1 MITSSKNIKEFG
13 MNSVE
18 LKTLNELSQ
27 YSFYVPA
34 YQRGYRWTVQEVKD
48 LLNDINEFTPK
59 EIDGSDEKTWYC
71 LQPVVVKQKEEGVY
85 EVIDG
90 QQRLTTAYLILF
102 YLNQDFIEK
111 RRDKLF
117 QLDYETRPNSK
128 SFLQHPDEDT
138 NNCIDFYY
146 IHQAY
151 SSIETWFEDC
161 EKQPSFD
168 KNDFRSKIKFHTK
181 VIWYETTEENPITVF
196 TRLNIGKISLTNAE
210 LIKALFLNSSNF
222 RTTNIDEMRRRQIE
236 IANEWD
242 QIENAFQNDKL
253 WYFLCD
259 HQKSDNRIE
268 FIFDLMNDSGDKDPY
283 STFRFFNAKLAGKNE
298 VDMKKNWEEI
308 QGYYQRFNEWFH
320 NRELYHKIGF
330 LLTAEIANIKDLYI
344 QSSNL
349 KKSEFVSFIDELIKK
364 HYKNRALLD
373 LNYESKETRSALLL
387 YNILT
392 MLQNEHDSS
401 YFPFDDYKLNKWDV
415 EHIAS
420 RKDARSVPAANR
432 DSWLSDVKC
441 YIDQEQ
447 EDGPSLIQEVDAML
461 ATGSSE
467 YDDDFSLLYDKVTA
481 HFNRYMNTAE
491 DMDEISNLALL
502 DEKTNRGYKNAVF
515 PLKRKYII
523 ELDKTGGFVPI
534 CTKNA
539 FLKYFSDYPP
549 KISFWTQDDREKYE
563 QDLIRVLSPYME
575 VTK

>member
-1 MITSSKNIKEFG
+1 

-151 SSIETWFEDC
+151 SS
-161 EKQPSFD
+161 
-168 KNDFRSKIKFHTK
+168 
-181 VIWYETTEENPITVF
+181 
-196 TRLNIGKISLTNAE
+196 
-210 LIKALFLNSSNF
+210 
-222 RTTNIDEMRRRQIE
+222 
-236 IANEWD
+236 
-242 QIENAFQNDKL
+242 
-253 WYFLCD
+253 
-259 HQKSDNRIE
+259 
-268 FIFDLMNDSGDKDPY
+268 SGDKDPY

>member
-1 MITSSKNIKEFG
+1 

-27 YSFYVPA
+27 YTFYIPA
-34 YQRGYRWTVQEVKD
+34 YQRGYRWTAQEVKD

-59 EIDGSDEKTWYC
+59 EIDDSDEKTWYC
-71 LQPVVVKQKEEGVY
+71 LQPVVVKQRDMGIY

-90 QQRLTTAYLILF
+90 QQRLTTAYLIL
-102 YLNQDFIEK
+102 YCLNQDFVEK
-111 RRDKLF
+111 KRDKLF
-117 QLDYETRPNSK
+117 QLDYETRPDS
-128 SFLQHPDEDT
+128 STFLMHPEEDT
-138 NNCIDFYY
+138 TSCIDFYY

-151 SSIETWFEDC
+151 STIETWFETC
-161 EKQPSFD
+161 EQQSSFD
-168 KNDFRSKIKFHTK
+168 KNNFRSKIKFHTK

-222 RTTNIDEMRRRQIE
+222 RTANADGIHRRQIE

-242 QIENAFQNDKL
+242 QIENAFQNNKF
-253 WYFLCD
+253 WYFLCNR
-259 HQKSDNRIE
+259 QISDNRIE
-268 FIFDLMNDSGDKDPY
+268 FIFDLMNDSDDGDLY
-283 STFRFFNAKLAGKNE
+283 STFRFFNAKLTGKNE
-298 VDMKKNWEEI
+298 ADIKKIWEEI

-349 KKSEFVSFIDELIKK
+349 KKSEFVAYIDDLIKK
-364 HYKNRALLD
+364 HYKNSTLLD
-373 LNYESKETRSALLL
+373 LNYESKETRGVLLL

-401 YFPFDDYKLNKWDV
+401 YFPFDAYKLNKWDV

-420 RKDARSVPAANR
+420 RKDSRSVPNANR
-432 DSWLSDVKC
+432 DSWLNDIKC

-447 EDGPSLIQEVDAML
+447 QDGPGLLCEIDAML
-461 ATGSSE
+461 TTHSFE
-467 YDDDFSLLYDKVTA
+467 HDDDFSILYDKITA
-481 HFNRYMNTAE
+481 HFNRYMNPSE

-534 CTKNA
+534 CTKNT

-563 QDLIRVLSPYME
+563 QDLIRVLSSYME

>member
-1 MITSSKNIKEFG
+1 

-27 YSFYVPA
+27 YSFYIPA
-34 YQRGYRWTVQEVKD
+34 YQRGYRWTEQEVKD
-48 LLNDINEFTPK
+48 LLNDITEFMPR
-59 EIDGSDEKTWYC
+59 EIVGSDDRTWYC
-71 LQPVVVKQKEEGVY
+71 LQPVVVKQRKENEY

-90 QQRLTTAYLILF
+90 QQRLTTAYLILH
-102 YLNQDFIEK
+102 YLNQDFVEK
-111 RRDKLF
+111 KRDKLF
-117 QLDYETRPNSK
+117 NLDYETRPDSK
-128 SFLQHPDEDT
+128 IFIQHPEVDSSS
-138 NNCIDFYY
+138 CIDFYY
-146 IHQAY
+146 MHQAY
-151 SSIETWFEDC
+151 STIEKWFEAS
-161 EKQPSFD
+161 EQQTSFD

-222 RTTNIDEMRRRQIE
+222 RTTNFDGMRRRQIE

-242 QIENAFQNDKL
+242 NIEIAFQNDKL
-253 WYFLCD
+253 WYFLCNR
-259 HQKSDNRIE
+259 QVRDNRIE
-268 FIFDLMNDSGDKDPY
+268 FIFNLMNDSADTDTY
-283 STFRFFNAKLAGKNE
+283 STFRFFSARLTDNSE
-298 VDMKKNWEEI
+298 EDMKKNWEEI

-320 NRELYHKIGF
+320 DRELYHKIGF
-330 LLTAEIANIKDLYI
+330 LLTAEIANIKELYS
-344 QSSNL
+344 QSSKL
-349 KKSEFVSFIDELIKK
+349 RKSEFVAYINELIKQ
-364 HYKNRALLD
+364 HYKSRTLLE
-373 LNYESKETRSALLL
+373 LNYESKETKSVLLL

-392 MLQNEHDSS
+392 MLQNEHDAS

-420 RKDARSVPAANR
+420 RKDARSVPAINR
-432 DSWLSDVKC
+432 ESWLLDVKC

-447 EDGPSLIQEVDAML
+447 QDGPGLIKEVDSML
-461 ATGSSE
+461 AARRFD
-467 YDDDFSLLYDKVTA
+467 YDDDFAILFDKITI
-481 HFNRYMNTAE
+481 HFNRYMNNAE

-502 DEKTNRGYKNAVF
+502 NERTNRGYKNAVF

-534 CTKNA
+534 CTKNT

>member
-1 MITSSKNIKEFG
+1 

-27 YSFYVPA
+27 YSFYIPA

-59 EIDGSDEKTWYC
+59 EINGSDEKTWYC
-71 LQPVVVKQKEEGVY
+71 LQPVVVKQREEGIY

-90 QQRLTTAYLILF
+90 QQRLTTAYLILY
-102 YLNQDFIEK
+102 YLNQDFVEK
-111 RRDKLF
+111 KRDKLF
-117 QLDYETRPNSK
+117 QLDYETRPGSK
-128 SFLQHPDEDT
+128 SFLQHPEEDT
-138 NNCIDFYY
+138 NSCIDFYHM
-146 IHQAY
+146 HQAY
-151 SSIETWFEDC
+151 SAIETWFDAC
-161 EKQPSFD
+161 EQQTSFD

-222 RTTNIDEMRRRQIE
+222 RTVNMDEMRRRQIE

-242 QIENAFQNDKL
+242 QIETDFQNDKL

-259 HQKSDNRIE
+259 RHISDNRIE
-268 FIFDLMNDSGDKDPY
+268 FIFDLMNDSGDRDSY
-283 STFRFFNAKLAGKNE
+283 STFRFFNAKLAGKGE
-298 VDMKKNWEEI
+298 EDMKKRWEEI

-330 LLTAEIANIKDLYI
+330 LLTAEIANIKDLYM
-344 QSSNL
+344 QSSKL
-349 KKSEFVSFIDELIKK
+349 KKSEFVAYIDDLIKK
-364 HYKNRALLD
+364 HYKNCSLLD
-373 LNYESKETRSALLL
+373 LNYESKETKSALLL

-392 MLQNEHDSS
+392 MLQNEHDAS

-420 RKDARSVPAANR
+420 RKDARSVPAVNR
-432 DSWLSDVKC
+432 DSWLGDVKC

-447 EDGPSLIQEVDAML
+447 EDGPGLIQEVDAML
-461 ATGSSE
+461 ADRSFE
-467 YDDDFSLLYDKVTA
+467 YDDSFSLLYDKVTG
-481 HFNRYMNTAE
+481 HFNRYMNPAE

-549 KISFWTQDDREKYE
+549 KISFWTQEDRAKYE
-563 QDLIRVLSPYME
+563 KDLIRVLSPYME
-575 VTK
+575 ATK

>member
-1 MITSSKNIKEFG
+1 

-27 YSFYVPA
+27 YSFYIPA
-34 YQRGYRWTVQEVKD
+34 YQRGYRWTEQEVKD
-48 LLNDINEFTPK
+48 LLNDITEFMPR
-59 EIDGSDEKTWYC
+59 EIVGSDDRTWYC
-71 LQPVVVKQKEEGVY
+71 LQPVVVKQRKENEY

-90 QQRLTTAYLILF
+90 QQRLTTAYLILH
-102 YLNQDFIEK
+102 YLNQDFVEK
-111 RRDKLF
+111 KRDKLF
-117 QLDYETRPNSK
+117 NLDYETRPDSK
-128 SFLQHPDEDT
+128 IFIQHPEVDSSS
-138 NNCIDFYY
+138 CIDFYY
-146 IHQAY
+146 MHQAY
-151 SSIETWFEDC
+151 STIEKWFEAS
-161 EKQPSFD
+161 EQQTSFD

-222 RTTNIDEMRRRQIE
+222 RTTNFDGMRRRQIE

-242 QIENAFQNDKL
+242 NIEIAFQNDKL
-253 WYFLCD
+253 WYFLCNR
-259 HQKSDNRIE
+259 QVRDNRIE
-268 FIFDLMNDSGDKDPY
+268 FIFNLMNDSADTDTY
-283 STFRFFNAKLAGKNE
+283 STFRFFSARLTDNSE
-298 VDMKKNWEEI
+298 EDMKKNWEEI

-320 NRELYHKIGF
+320 DRELYHKIGF
-330 LLTAEIANIKDLYI
+330 LLTAEIANIKELYS
-344 QSSNL
+344 QSSKL
-349 KKSEFVSFIDELIKK
+349 RKSEFVAYINELIKQ
-364 HYKNRALLD
+364 HYKSRTLLE
-373 LNYESKETRSALLL
+373 LNYESKETKSVLLL

-392 MLQNEHDSS
+392 MLQNEHDAS

-420 RKDARSVPAANR
+420 RKDARSVPAINR
-432 DSWLSDVKC
+432 ESWLLDVKC

-447 EDGPSLIQEVDAML
+447 QDGPGLIKEVDSML
-461 ATGSSE
+461 AARRFD
-467 YDDDFSLLYDKVTA
+467 YDDDFAILFDKITI
-481 HFNRYMNTAE
+481 HFNRYMNNAE

-502 DEKTNRGYKNAVF
+502 GERTNRGYKNAVF

-534 CTKNA
+534 CTKNT

>member
-1 MITSSKNIKEFG
+1 

-27 YSFYVPA
+27 YSFYIPA

-59 EIDGSDEKTWYC
+59 EINGSDEKTWYC
-71 LQPVVVKQKEEGVY
+71 LQPVVVKQREGGTY

-90 QQRLTTAYLILF
+90 QQRLTTAYLILY
-102 YLNQDFIEK
+102 YLNQDFVEK
-111 RRDKLF
+111 KRDKLY
-117 QLDYETRPNSK
+117 QLDYETRPGSK
-128 SFLQHPDEDT
+128 SFLQHPEEDT
-138 NNCIDFYY
+138 NSCIDFYY
-146 IHQAY
+146 MHQAY
-151 SSIETWFEDC
+151 SAIETWFEAC
-161 EKQPSFD
+161 EQQTSFD

-222 RTTNIDEMRRRQIE
+222 RTVNMDEMRRRQIE

-242 QIENAFQNDKL
+242 QIETDFQNDKL

-259 HQKSDNRIE
+259 RHINDNRIE
-268 FIFDLMNDSGDKDPY
+268 LIFDLMNDSDDRDSY
-283 STFRFFNAKLAGKNE
+283 STFRFFNTKLAGKSE
-298 VDMKKNWEEI
+298 EDMKKNWEEI

-330 LLTAEIANIKDLYI
+330 LLTAEIVNIKDLYI
-344 QSSNL
+344 QSSKL
-349 KKSEFVSFIDELIKK
+349 KKSEFVDYIDGLIKK
-364 HYKNRALLD
+364 HYKNCSLLD
-373 LNYESKETRSALLL
+373 LNYDSKETKSALLL

-392 MLQNEHDSS
+392 MLQNEHDAS

-420 RKDARSVPAANR
+420 RKDARSVPSVNR
-432 DSWLSDVKC
+432 DTWLEDVKC

-447 EDGPSLIQEVDAML
+447 KDGPGLIREVEAML
-461 ATGSSE
+461 ADRSFE
-467 YDDDFSLLYDKVTA
+467 YDDDFSLLYDKVTG
-481 HFNRYMNTAE
+481 HFNRYMNSAG

-549 KISFWTQDDREKYE
+549 KISFWTQEDREKYE
-563 QDLIRVLSPYME
+563 EDLIRVLSPYME

>member
-1 MITSSKNIKEFG
+1 

-27 YSFYVPA
+27 YSFFIPA

-48 LLNDINEFTPK
+48 LLNDINEFMPK
-59 EIDGSDEKTWYC
+59 EIDGSNDKTWYC
-71 LQPVVVKQKEEGVY
+71 LQPVVVKQREEGIY

-90 QQRLTTAYLILF
+90 QQRLTTAYLILY
-102 YLNQDFIEK
+102 YLNQDFVEK
-111 RRDKLF
+111 KRDKLF
-117 QLDYETRPNSK
+117 HLDYETRPDSK
-128 SFLQHPDEDT
+128 TFLQHPEE
-138 NNCIDFYY
+138 NPCSCIDFYY

-151 SSIETWFEDC
+151 STIETWFETS
-161 EKQPSFD
+161 EQQTSFD

-222 RTTNIDEMRRRQIE
+222 RTTNIDGMRRRQIE

-242 QIENAFQNDKL
+242 QIENAFQNDRL
-253 WYFLCD
+253 WYFLCNR
-259 HQKSDNRIE
+259 QISDNRIE
-268 FIFDLMNDSGDKDPY
+268 FIFDLMNNSDDRDPY
-283 STFRFFNAKLAGKNE
+283 STFRFFNARLAGKSE
-298 VDMKKNWEEI
+298 EDMKKNWEEI

-320 NRELYHKIGF
+320 DRELYHKIGF
-330 LLTAEIANIKDLYI
+330 LLTAEIANIKDLYS

-349 KKSEFVSFIDELIKK
+349 KKSEFVAYINDLIKK

-373 LNYESKETRSALLL
+373 LNYESKETKSALLL

-392 MLQNEHDSS
+392 MLQNEHDAS
-401 YFPFDDYKLNKWDV
+401 YFPFNDYKLNKWDV

-432 DSWLSDVKC
+432 ESWLLDVKC

-447 EDGPSLIQEVDAML
+447 QDGPKLIEEVDSMR
-461 ATGSSE
+461 ATRSFE
-467 YDDDFSLLYDKVTA
+467 DDDEFAVLFDKVTV
-481 HFNRYMNTAE
+481 HFNKYMNAAE
-491 DMDEISNLALL
+491 DMDEITNLALL

-549 KISFWTQDDREKYE
+549 KISFWTQEDREKYE

-575 VTK
+575 VTQ

>member
-1 MITSSKNIKEFG
+1 

-27 YSFYVPA
+27 YSFYIPA
-34 YQRGYRWTVQEVKD
+34 YQRGYRWTEQEVKD
-48 LLNDINEFTPK
+48 LLNDITEFMPR
-59 EIDGSDEKTWYC
+59 EIVGSDDRTWYC
-71 LQPVVVKQKEEGVY
+71 LQPVVVKQRKENEY

-90 QQRLTTAYLILF
+90 QQRLTTAYLILH
-102 YLNQDFIEK
+102 YLNQDFVEK
-111 RRDKLF
+111 KRDKLF
-117 QLDYETRPNSK
+117 NLDYETRPDSK
-128 SFLQHPDEDT
+128 IFIQHPEVDSSS
-138 NNCIDFYY
+138 CIDFYY
-146 IHQAY
+146 MHQAY
-151 SSIETWFEDC
+151 STIEKWFEAS
-161 EKQPSFD
+161 EQQTSFD

-222 RTTNIDEMRRRQIE
+222 RTTNFDGMRRRQIE

-242 QIENAFQNDKL
+242 NIEIAFQNDKL
-253 WYFLCD
+253 WYFLCNR
-259 HQKSDNRIE
+259 QVRDNRIE
-268 FIFDLMNDSGDKDPY
+268 FIFNLMNDSADTDTY
-283 STFRFFNAKLAGKNE
+283 STFRFFSARLTDNSE
-298 VDMKKNWEEI
+298 EDMKKNWEEI

-320 NRELYHKIGF
+320 DRELYHKIGF
-330 LLTAEIANIKDLYI
+330 LLTAEIANIKELYS
-344 QSSNL
+344 QSSKL
-349 KKSEFVSFIDELIKK
+349 RKSEFVAYINELIKQ
-364 HYKNRALLD
+364 HYKSRTLLE
-373 LNYESKETRSALLL
+373 LNYESKETKSVLLL

-392 MLQNEHDSS
+392 MLQNEHDAS

-420 RKDARSVPAANR
+420 RKDARSVPAINR
-432 DSWLSDVKC
+432 ESWLLDVKC

-447 EDGPSLIQEVDAML
+447 QDGPGLIKEVDSML
-461 ATGSSE
+461 AARRFD
-467 YDDDFSLLYDKVTA
+467 YDDDFAILFDKITI
-481 HFNRYMNTAE
+481 HFNRYMNNAE

-502 DEKTNRGYKNAVF
+502 DERTNHGYKNAVF

-534 CTKNA
+534 CTKNT